1 MYQKK
6 ERNWILGLFI
16 LSLTYFLLFL
26 RRPDILTNA
35 QFWAEDGV
43 IWYKNAYESGVLKS
57 IFYPQNGYY
66 QTISKIVGGL
76 SIFTPIAYAP
86 LLTNALGI
94 LIRAAVVWFF
104 LSKRF
109 DFLSLIPRVFVALY
123 FVLMPYT
130 DEVHANITNV
140 HWFLA
145 LYSLMILMANKSES
159 ILWRSHDV
167 IILFISSVSGPFSV
181 FLLPCLALK
190 YLSIEGFSDIF
201 NINKIIKFFKSS
213 HHTIILIGAIIQ
225 IIAILTSS
233 ESSRSSAPL
242 GADLLVLSNIISSRV
257 VVSTLATENIS
268 LLFWDTPLLSVL
280 TSFVFLSGVILV
292 IKTRDWRPISLLLL
306 STLIVGFSLAKP
318 MISLTEPQWPILRSY
333 LADQRYFVL
342 PHITIFTLIALLSF
356 KACKSIYAKA
366 VHIFIFSIT
375 IVFLIIKFFTITPL
389 PDQHWKES
397 ARRFNIASPGDVVI
411 MPITPPGW
419 AIKITKKE

>member
-1 MYQKK
+1 MELRK
-6 ERNWILGLFI
+6 NWISGLVI
-16 LSLTYFLLFL
+16 LIITYFFLFL

-43 IWYKNAYESGVLKS
+43 IWYKTAYESGVLKS
-57 IFYPQNGYY
+57 LLYPQNGYY

-109 DFLSLIPRVFVALY
+109 NFLVLTPRVFVALY
-123 FVLMPYT
+123 FILMPYT
-130 DEVHANITNV
+130 DEVHANITNA

-159 ILWRSHDV
+159 IFWRAHDA
-167 IILFISSVSGPFSV
+167 IILLISSISGPFSV

-190 YLSIEGFSDIF
+190 YLSIEGFANIF
-201 NINKIIKFFKSS
+201 NIKKIIKFFQSW
-213 HHTIILIGAIIQ
+213 HHLIILMGAIIQ
-225 IIAILTSS
+225 VVAILTSS

-242 GADLLVLSNIISSRV
+242 GADLLVLSKIISSRV
-257 VVSTLATENIS
+257 VVSTLATDNIN
-268 LLFWDTPLLSVL
+268 LLFWDIPLLSIL
-280 TSFVFLSGVILV
+280 TSFVFLLAVILV
-292 IKTRDWRPISLLLL
+292 IKTQDWRPISLLLL
-306 STLIVGFSLAKP
+306 SALIVGFSLAKP

-333 LADQRYFVL
+333 LANQRYFVL

-356 KACKSIYAKA
+356 EACKSIFAKT
-366 VHIFIFSIT
+366 VYIFIFSIS
-375 IVFLIIKFFTITPL
+375 IAFLIINFFSITPL
-389 PDQHWKES
+389 PNQHWKES
-397 ARRFNIASPGDVVI
+397 ARRFSIASSGEVVI
-411 MPITPPGW
+411 MPITPSGW
-419 AIKITKKE
+419 AIKLTKKE